1 MTLLNLLIFLKNTN
15 CNFDKI
21 IIYKTGIKYDIKYK
35 YNIMYYLNDND
46 FYILKNYLNYQIKEF
61 ITNDKN
67 AIVIL

>member
-21 IIYKTGIKYDIKYK
+21 IIYKTGIEYDIKYK

>member
-21 IIYKTGIKYDIKYK
+21 IIYKIGIEYDIKYK
-35 YNIMYYLNDND
+35 YYLNDND

-61 ITNDKN
+61 ITNDKS